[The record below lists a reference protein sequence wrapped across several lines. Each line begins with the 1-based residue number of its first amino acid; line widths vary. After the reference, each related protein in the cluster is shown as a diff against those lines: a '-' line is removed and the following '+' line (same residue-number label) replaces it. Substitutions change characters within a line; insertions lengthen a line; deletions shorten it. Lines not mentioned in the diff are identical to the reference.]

1 MSFFRIVN
9 RQRVPRLWV
18 AALPIVVLLLIIA
31 VIGLA
36 VGAQR
41 ISDYTV
47 YSLVATLNYL
57 PYCVFNYLTPLVSIL
72 IARIGFRTQKQI

>member
-9 RQRVPRLWV
+9 RQRVPRLCV
-18 AALPIVVLLLIIA
+18 AALPSVVLLLIIA

-47 YSLVATLNYL
+47 YSLVAAS
-57 PYCVFNYLTPLVSIL
+57 LV
-72 IARIGFRTQKQI
+72 AAAIGFGGGYISRRCR